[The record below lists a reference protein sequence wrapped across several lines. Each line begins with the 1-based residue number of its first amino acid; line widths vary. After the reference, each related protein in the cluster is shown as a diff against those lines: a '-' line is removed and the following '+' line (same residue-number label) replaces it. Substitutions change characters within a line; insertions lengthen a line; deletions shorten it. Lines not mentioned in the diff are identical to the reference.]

1 MHTFIQMYI
10 THFYTEI
17 QYTHFYTGI
26 QYTHLYK
33 YTVHTFIQ
41 RTQPNNHCATI
52 MGQVKCKEQNRKII
66 KSTNWMLLIFM
77 IFKPYFTLQLIL
89 RSYQT
94 GICHWRPILVVF
106 LVLNVRFSSEYYL
119 CNLIR
124 LLARIISNLN
134 VYCRASITSNKIV
147 VIAGLTVFTRQHSLY
162 CYKYQ
167 ERH

>member
-1 MHTFIQMYI
+1 MFISRSCHGRQVTAHWPQQTLIQRYSTHFYTEIQYTLLYKDTVHTFIQIYSTHIYTEIQCSLLYRYIIHTFIQMYI

-77 IFKPYFTLQLIL
+77 IFNPYFTLQLIL

-94 GICHWRPILVVF
+94 GICH
-106 LVLNVRFSSEYYL
+106 
-119 CNLIR
+119 
-124 LLARIISNLN
+124 
-134 VYCRASITSNKIV
+134 
-147 VIAGLTVFTRQHSLY
+147 
-162 CYKYQ
+162 
-167 ERH
+167 